1 MTRRQMDRTDRK
13 IEACQR
19 TNMAIEDIDKM
30 VVQTE
35 YGFHVKPGIEWNIPE
50 DLAKKM
56 GYVLR
61 WMHEEVVAENDGRDG
76 RPLWINIGLNVFNI
90 TSTAHLPNTVH
101 SVALAD
107 IR

>member
-19 TNMAIEDIDKM
+19 TNMSIEDINKM
-30 VVQTE
+30 VVRTD
-35 YGFHVKPGIEWNIPE
+35 YGFHVKPGIEWNLPN
-50 DLAKKM
+50 DLATKM

-61 WMHEEVVAENDGRDG
+61 WMHEELVAEKDGRDG

-90 TSTAHLPNTVH
+90 TGTARLPNTVH
-101 SVALAD
+101 TMALAD
-107 IR
+107 I